1 MHVHNG
7 QNIQKIPTKVEI
19 FKISL
24 QIRIVYVPNKTVYRG
39 KFTKIR
45 VACIHGYSGLKSS
58 KSIVIVNTTFLK
70 LTFPFTFIKEQR
82 SKTNETPSRLTSLGL
97 SAESVITTL
106 ALDLKG
112 PKLSNLYQSCC
123 S

>member
-24 QIRIVYVPNKTVYRG
+24 QICIVYVPNKTVYGG

-45 VACIHGYSGLKSS
+45 VACIHGYSGLKS
-58 KSIVIVNTTFLK
+58 KPQNLK
-70 LTFPFTFIKEQR
+70 IIKNV
-82 SKTNETPSRLTSLGL
+82 SMT
-97 SAESVITTL
+97 
-106 ALDLKG
+106 
-112 PKLSNLYQSCC
+112 
-123 S
+123 

>member
-45 VACIHGYSGLKSS
+45 VACIHGYSGLKSNQ
-58 KSIVIVNTTFLK
+58 SIEEDSPELK
-70 LTFPFTFIKEQR
+70 LVGSAPKLYFLISEYQESTGLSPGH
-82 SKTNETPSRLTSLGL
+82 LALGL
-97 SAESVITTL
+97 DDHEQYKFSPNS
-106 ALDLKG
+106 
-112 PKLSNLYQSCC
+112 
-123 S
+123 

>member
-58 KSIVIVNTTFLK
+58 ITTQKGIFISLNSY
-70 LTFPFTFIKEQR
+70 FSFTE
-82 SKTNETPSRLTSLGL
+82 LTSGGNYEEAGAAIKMREKSHLL
-97 SAESVITTL
+97 EEDSFS
-106 ALDLKG
+106 
-112 PKLSNLYQSCC
+112 
-123 S
+123 

>member
-45 VACIHGYSGLKSS
+45 VACIHGYSGLKSNCVWINQS
-58 KSIVIVNTTFLK
+58 HLEVLVNV
-70 LTFPFTFIKEQR
+70 
-82 SKTNETPSRLTSLGL
+82 G
-97 SAESVITTL
+97 
-106 ALDLKG
+106 
-112 PKLSNLYQSCC
+112 
-123 S
+123 

>member
-45 VACIHGYSGLKSS
+45 VACIHGYSGLKSIHVNERFPS
-58 KSIVIVNTTFLK
+58 CLSYLLKSGRICYHPIISSSSPGLIRRTITMKLFLV
-70 LTFPFTFIKEQR
+70 LCH
-82 SKTNETPSRLTSLGL
+82 
-97 SAESVITTL
+97 L
-106 ALDLKG
+106 ALSFDLDFVRQEE
-112 PKLSNLYQSCC
+112 LE
-123 S
+123 

>member
-45 VACIHGYSGLKSS
+45 VACIHGYSGLKS
-58 KSIVIVNTTFLK
+58 ILP
-70 LTFPFTFIKEQR
+70 LTI
-82 SKTNETPSRLTSLGL
+82 
-97 SAESVITTL
+97 
-106 ALDLKG
+106 
-112 PKLSNLYQSCC
+112 LYYSTKVVFMPYMCI
-123 S
+123 

>member
-45 VACIHGYSGLKSS
+45 VACIHGYSGLKSTVEKVMYWYPTA
-58 KSIVIVNTTFLK
+58 KSLASLLLSVLF
-70 LTFPFTFIKEQR
+70 FIQYVR
-82 SKTNETPSRLTSLGL
+82 
-97 SAESVITTL
+97 
-106 ALDLKG
+106 
-112 PKLSNLYQSCC
+112 
-123 S
+123 

>member
-45 VACIHGYSGLKSS
+45 VECIHGYSGLKS
-58 KSIVIVNTTFLK
+58 KTIWVIFK
-70 LTFPFTFIKEQR
+70 QR
-82 SKTNETPSRLTSLGL
+82 GVAKIIFGIF
-97 SAESVITTL
+97 ATTL
-106 ALDLKG
+106 EHFFVGVYKCNNNKQVFFCLKR
-112 PKLSNLYQSCC
+112 PSQSFVNV
-123 S
+123 

>member
-19 FKISL
+19 FNISL

-45 VACIHGYSGLKSS
+45 VACIHGYSGLKSM
-58 KSIVIVNTTFLK
+58 KCVILVLQGRFGYKHKQNGDTIQFKFFL
-70 LTFPFTFIKEQR
+70 P
-82 SKTNETPSRLTSLGL
+82 
-97 SAESVITTL
+97 VIYRR
-106 ALDLKG
+106 
-112 PKLSNLYQSCC
+112 NL
-123 S
+123 

>member
-45 VACIHGYSGLKSS
+45 VACIHGYSGLKS
-58 KSIVIVNTTFLK
+58 IPNQNVIVVYTVFEN
-70 LTFPFTFIKEQR
+70 I
-82 SKTNETPSRLTSLGL
+82 
-97 SAESVITTL
+97 
-106 ALDLKG
+106 
-112 PKLSNLYQSCC
+112 SNHCGSDYLQVWLVVVQTENLF
-123 S
+123 

>member
-1 MHVHNG
+1 MLVHNG

-45 VACIHGYSGLKSS
+45 VACIHGYSGLKSIIQKIS
-58 KSIVIVNTTFLK
+58 HSNEEEEWGTIHTF
-70 LTFPFTFIKEQR
+70 TYFGEE
-82 SKTNETPSRLTSLGL
+82 N
-97 SAESVITTL
+97 
-106 ALDLKG
+106 
-112 PKLSNLYQSCC
+112 
-123 S
+123 